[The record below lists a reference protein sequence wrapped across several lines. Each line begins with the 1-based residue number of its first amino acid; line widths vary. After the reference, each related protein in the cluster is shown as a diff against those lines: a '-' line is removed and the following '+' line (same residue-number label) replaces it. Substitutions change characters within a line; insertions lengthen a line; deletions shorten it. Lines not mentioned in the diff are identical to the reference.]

1 MPNIHRTVPSLPEL
15 PSPFNNNFD
24 IYTTSSLFD
33 TKPKPTSTTM
43 SSHQTSSPDRKQSK
57 ASDSSSILSTSTT
70 SSMTALLKSKFTPK
84 SKQGKPVKLEDEL
97 SPGEKQALRRQDRMD
112 PRILATIAS
121 LK

>member
-15 PSPFNNNFD
+15 PSPFNNKYD
-24 IYTTSSLFD
+24 VYATSTLFD
-33 TKPKPTSTTM
+33 TKSKPTNM
-43 SSHQTSSPDRKQSK
+43 SSNQTSSPDRKQSK
-57 ASDSSSILSTSTT
+57 ASDASSILSTSTT

-112 PRILATIAS
+112 PRVLATIAS